1 MQLNLK
7 FVLFLSINKSC
18 GLLLVKHF
26 LLCVGFAAL
35 PSLVAEAP
43 GWSLPPGK
51 ISAPIPCPILPQRKN
66 TCPFPPFL
74 PVLKVGWPSARVS
87 TVPGTLGSAQAIA
100 LHRRRGVLQ
109 SVTSVF
115 PPALPFSDWGLLAS
129 LQPWD
134 RDGLGHHAPSRLI
147 RREADAHPGSV
158 LPFQP
163 AALLDWGGTA
173 GPSGRRGCS
182 QSGLR
187 EAWAYPKGCC
197 LQAEGVFP
205 PPRAG
210 QQADIYPPTAL
221 RLTKRRGWSCEN
233 GHLAAV

>member
-35 PSLVAEAP
+35 PSLVAKAP

-51 ISAPIPCPILPQRKN
+51 ISALIPCPVLPQRKN

-100 LHRRRGVLQ
+100 LHRRQGVHC
-109 SVTSVF
+109 SVTSV
-115 PPALPFSDWGLLAS
+115 LPSGLSFSDWGLLAS

-134 RDGLGHHAPSRLI
+134 RDGLGHCAPSSLI

-163 AALLDWGGTA
+163 AALLDWGGGA
-173 GPSGRRGCS
+173 GQAVEGAAVSQACGKPELTLKAAVCRQRG
-182 QSGLR
+182 L
-187 EAWAYPKGCC
+187 
-197 LQAEGVFP
+197 P

-221 RLTKRRGWSCEN
+221 RLTKCRGWSCEN